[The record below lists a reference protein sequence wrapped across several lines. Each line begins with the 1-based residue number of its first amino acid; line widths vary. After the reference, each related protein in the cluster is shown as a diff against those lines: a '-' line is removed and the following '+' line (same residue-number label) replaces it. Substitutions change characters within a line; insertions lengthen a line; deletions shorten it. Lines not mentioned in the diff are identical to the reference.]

1 MLFWMMKSW
10 SDMGSEPLRPP
21 AEFIAQ
27 LNRKLLV
34 EQAYSPLSS
43 M

>member
-1 MLFWMMKSW
+1 
-10 SDMGSEPLRPP
+10 MGRLPLRAPS
-21 AEFIAQ
+21 AFMTQ
-27 LNRKLLV
+27 LKRKLLV